1 MNYSN
6 NPYGNPYFNP
16 QFYNSPYSY
25 QPVQPRNM
33 QQAQINPQPNQNQ
46 QPLTQNLPQY
56 NQSVLQGKSVDSID
70 VVKATDVNLDG
81 SVCYFPLIDGSAIIT
96 KQLQQDGTS
105 KMIVYRPV
113 IDETEKKQPRYL
125 TQEDLDGQIKN
136 LNSKDIKDIKE
147 ELKTLKRQIEDIT
160 DDLKEKKGK

>member
-6 NPYGNPYFNP
+6 NPYGNPYFNSP
-16 QFYNSPYSY
+16 FYNGAYSY
-25 QPVQPRNM
+25 QTPQPRNM
-33 QQAQINPQPNQNQ
+33 QPTQLTPQTNQAQ
-46 QPLTQNLPQY
+46 QY
-56 NQSVLQGKSVDSID
+56 NTFGLQGKTVDSVD
-70 VVKATDVNLDG
+70 VVKATDIPLDG
-81 SVCYFPLIDGSAIIT
+81 SVSYFPLVDNSAIIT